1 VKDDKS
7 IDTALGAANPLP
19 DRQLRELPVE
29 AAERELML
37 AVRREGRP
45 SSAEVPRRRW
55 ALRLP
60 RLATGAVALA
70 AIVAAIV
77 IVLGGGYGGTG
88 TPAYGA
94 GLVRL
99 AKASPLVLLDAP
111 GWRVQSVGERPR
123 GHGAMRFR
131 KGAGGGVQT
140 AELRWRPG
148 SVDSLPQARAQ
159 RPTIALAG
167 LSVRALV
174 TIYGFEGGRTRKL
187 VAAWSDHGRLL
198 EFSSTGSSLADFG
211 RQLNSLRRVGTTSWL
226 DALPPSVKGR

>member
-1 VKDDKS
+1 MKDDRN
-7 IDTALGAANPLP
+7 IDAALAAANPLP
-19 DRQLRELPVE
+19 DRQLRELPLE

-37 AVRREGRP
+37 AVRSEGRARI
-45 SSAEVPRRRW
+45 AESPRRRW
-55 ALRLP
+55 ALRFP

-70 AIVAAIV
+70 AIIAAVV
-77 IVLGGGYGGTG
+77 IVLGGGYGGAG
-88 TPAYGA
+88 SPAYAA

-123 GHGAMRFR
+123 GHGVMRFR

-167 LSVRALV
+167 LSVRARV

-198 EFSSTGSSLADFG
+198 EFSSTGSSLTAFG
-211 RQLNSLRRVGTTSWL
+211 RQLNSLRRVGATSWL
-226 DALPPSVKGR
+226 DALPPRVRGR